1 MLPTNG
7 PPVTTRRF
15 SAEVLVRVRW
25 IPILVALLCLAGI
38 VWVLIQP
45 SAWTSCLILVGAAVP
60 LAILGRDSS

>member
-1 MLPTNG
+1 MQTSDG

-25 IPILVALLCLAGI
+25 IPILVALLCLSGI